1 MAEYESIDLEAYTKD
16 LLTFIACVLMDV
28 SIIDSMKLRPE
39 MCLRR
44 NGQIVLEVIT
54 DQHRRGIHPDNL
66 TIFDELLSRGS
77 AYDSVRLWAS
87 EKVMSW
93 DIASSVNWEFYET
106 RLIDMW
112 VKHKV
117 TSVARSILEEA
128 GKHSVSSGE
137 LLEKLETVQTEISM
151 LDSHDSMRNLKQ
163 VLQPVFKTLET
174 RAKLKNGELPGIKTG
189 FYELDE
195 KIMGLQRGQLV
206 VIGAR
211 PGEGKSAWGGQVHR
225 HTALVENEITGV
237 LTIESSA
244 EELTMRSLSA
254 EAPVNASLMAKGRMT
269 AGDLKGLE
277 AAVDRMTEK
286 SQNFVYFD
294 KPRMTLQE
302 VNSACRRM
310 KLKYG
315 VKVIFIDYLQRIRV
329 PKQKTRFEEVAMVA
343 TGLKEIARE
352 LNIPIV
358 AMAQLGRDADDKKPG
373 MGDFQ
378 YSSQI
383 EQDADVVILLWH
395 QKYFEKVEKMLDGIN
410 REYKVERKQ
419 SWFLVEKVRDGET
432 GDIPVHFFRENLT
445 FRESA
450 QKQP

>member
-1 MAEYESIDLEAYTKD
+1 MAENKSIDLEAYTKD

-77 AYDSVRLWAS
+77 AFDSVRLWAS
-87 EKVMSW
+87 ENISSW
-93 DIASSVNWEFYET
+93 DISSSVNWEFYES
-106 RLIDMW
+106 RLIDTW

-117 TSVARSILEEA
+117 TAVARSILEEA
-128 GKHSVSSGE
+128 GKPSVSSAD
-137 LLEKLETVQTEISM
+137 LLARLEETQTEIS
-151 LDSHDSMRNLKQ
+151 LVDSHDSMRTLEQ
-163 VLQPVFKTLET
+163 VLLPVFKTIEA

-195 KIMGLQRGQLV
+195 KIMGLQPGQLV

-211 PGEGKSAWGGQVHR
+211 PAQGKSAWMGQVHR
-225 HTALVENEITGV
+225 HTALVENKITGV

-254 EAPVNASLMAKGRMT
+254 EGPVNASLMAKGRMT
-269 AGDLKGLE
+269 NADLKSIGD
-277 AAVDRMTEK
+277 AVDRMTEK
-286 SQNFVYFD
+286 SKNFVYFD
-294 KPRMTLQE
+294 KARMTIQE
-302 VNSACRRM
+302 VHSVCRRM
-310 KLKYG
+310 RIKYG
-315 VKVIFIDYLQRIRV
+315 AEVIFIDYLQRIHV
-329 PKQKTRFEEVAMVA
+329 PKQKTRFDEVAAA
-343 TGLKEIARE
+343 TTALKEIARE

-358 AMAQLGRDADDKKPG
+358 VMAQLGRDADDKKPG

-383 EQDADVVILLWH
+383 EQDADVAVLLWH
-395 QKYFEKVEKMLDGIN
+395 QKFFEKVEKVIDGIN
-410 REYKVERKQ
+410 REYKVEKSR
-419 SWFLVEKVRDGET
+419 SWFLIAKARDGQV
-432 GDIPVHFFRENLT
+432 GDIPVHFQRDNLT

-450 QKQP
+450 KGE